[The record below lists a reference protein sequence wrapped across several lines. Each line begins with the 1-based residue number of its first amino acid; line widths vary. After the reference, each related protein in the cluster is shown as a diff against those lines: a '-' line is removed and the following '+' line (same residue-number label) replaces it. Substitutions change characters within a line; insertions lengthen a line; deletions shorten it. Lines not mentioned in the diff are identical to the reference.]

1 MNRRE
6 TEKKMLRNQGEI
18 KRKLTMTN
26 RWELEWQE
34 DATKARNNQQKY
46 NDDEQTRVRNDK
58 QMLQNQ
64 GEIKR
69 KLTFMNRRELDWPKD
84 ATKLR
89 RNQQK
94 INNYE

>member
-6 TEKKMLRNQGEI
+6 TDKKMLRNQGEI

-34 DATKARNNQQKY
+34 DATKPRKNQQKCK
-46 NDDEQTRVRNDK
+46 DDEQTRVRKDK

-64 GEIKR
+64 AEIKR
-69 KLTFMNRRELDWPKD
+69 NLTFINRRELDWPED
-84 ATKLR
+84 ATKSR
-89 RNQQK
+89 RNQQN